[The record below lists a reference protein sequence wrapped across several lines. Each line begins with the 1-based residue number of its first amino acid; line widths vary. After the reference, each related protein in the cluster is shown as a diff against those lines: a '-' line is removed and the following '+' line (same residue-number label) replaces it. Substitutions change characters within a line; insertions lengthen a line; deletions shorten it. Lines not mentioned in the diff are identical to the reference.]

1 MKEDGYKIRDQQGIY
16 FITFAVVEWV
26 DVFTRKEYAD
36 IIIESLRY
44 CIQHKGLKLHAW
56 CIISNHVHL
65 IISSETNNL
74 SDILRDFKK
83 FTSKAII
90 EAIQNSKEESRKNW
104 MLWIFKKAGE
114 KNSRNNDYQFW
125 RQDNHP
131 VQLETTTFS
140 LDKLNY
146 LHNNPVKAGLVEK
159 AEDYLLSSAKDYYF
173 GTTGA
178 LSLEHLSAAFSAKF
192 L

>member
-1 MKEDGYKIRDQQGIY
+1 MKTDGYKIRDQKGIY
-16 FITFAVVEWV
+16 FITFAVVEWI
-26 DVFTRKEYAD
+26 DVFTRKKYAN
-36 IIIESLRY
+36 IVIESLSY
-44 CIQHKGLKLHAW
+44 CIQHKGLKVHAW
-56 CIISNHVHL
+56 CIMSNHVHL
-65 IISSETNNL
+65 IISSDNNL
-74 SDILRDFKK
+74 SDVLRDFKK

-131 VQLETTTFS
+131 LQLETATFT

-159 AEDYLLSSAKDYYF
+159 AEDYLLSSAKDYHF
-173 GTTGA
+173 GVTGI
-178 LSLEHLSAAFSAKF
+178 LPVEHLSAASSAKF
-192 L
+192 V